1 MKEEKE
7 EEEKEE
13 EKEGQQ
19 QQQQAE
25 CGAYTCKPSTFV
37 VWRQEAEV
45 PGQPAHTN
53 PSLKQNT
60 QSPMSQSRSS
70 DT

>member
-1 MKEEKE
+1 MRKRRRKRR
-7 EEEKEE
+7 KRRR
-13 EKEGQQ
+13 GSSSSRLSVGHTLVSP
-19 QQQQAE
+19 AR
-25 CGAYTCKPSTFV
+25 V